1 MSNETFGRYPVLDT
15 ADGENSGEGTGPGVT
30 VVGVEL
36 SDKRREDDD
45 EGVCGC
51 FIADRRPAGAGKEI
65 WCGRSAIVDVVRS
78 VEQVSRY
85 ADAKPSNWCCPT
97 LLRPY

>member
-30 VVGVEL
+30 VEL
-36 SDKRREDDD
+36 SDKRREDEDA
-45 EGVCGC
+45 GVCGC
-51 FIADRRPAGAGKEI
+51 FIADRRPTGAGKEI

-85 ADAKPSNWCCPT
+85 ADAKPSNWPCPT
-97 LLRPY
+97 LTRP